1 MSNAPTTL
9 MGHVPLFR
17 AIVTSTVSATATTVT
32 PDDSGTLFID
42 ASTSTHTYTL
52 PAVADCKGKAFWFS
66 KVADAVMI
74 VSGET
79 ADKMIAFNDA
89 AADYISFQTASERIG
104 AALLVVGDGN
114 YYFPFNMSAGANTL
128 TVKTA

>member
-9 MGHVPLFR
+9 LGHVPMFR
-17 AIVTSTVSATATTVT
+17 AILTSSVSATATTVT

-52 PAVADCKGKAFWFS
+52 PAVADCKGKVFWFA
-66 KVADAVMI
+66 KIADAVMI
-74 VSGET
+74 VSGGT
-79 ADKMIAFNDA
+79 ADKMIGLNDA
-89 AADYISFQTASERIG
+89 ALDYLSFQTANEGIG

-114 YYFPFNMSAGANTL
+114 YYIPFNMSSGAHTV
-128 TVKTA
+128 TVKS